1 MNNTVLYVRILT
13 VIMIPVRSVFCLY
26 VWFISRKREAIIA
39 YDCLINFLL
48 GIVIIFLSGI
58 LFRWSIML
66 KLMTSDKA
74 YLECAF
80 LTLESFIIHDNCC
93 LSWRIYY
100 EFVDSMSDFFHMAM
114 PREGHVIGF
123 RKALE

>member
-1 MNNTVLYVRILT
+1 M
-13 VIMIPVRSVFCLY
+13 RSVFCLY

-66 KLMTSDKA
+66 KLMTSDKTS
-74 YLECAF
+74 LNVPF
-80 LTLESFIIHDNCC
+80 LFMNHLLGYYDNCC
-93 LSWRIYY
+93 LSWIIYY
-100 EFVDSMSDFFHMAM
+100 EFLDTSTDFFPCGYTKRGANDWIQ
-114 PREGHVIGF
+114 ESFEVTA
-123 RKALE
+123 ALC